1 MSAAALMSGDPAA
14 VVERLV
20 GATAEP
26 DKVRAAAR
34 GLGERSV
41 GPIAATME
49 EFLPVPV
56 EIELE
61 DVELGRVADVFA
73 CESDAEPLTIASSAH
88 SPDALMISVDASA
101 VSLLTSLLF
110 GGSPLASVKPVDRPL
125 SQIECGVCAHFID
138 RLAEALNGSGT
149 RAMHVRFP
157 IQRPIAGEERRKQI
171 FRDGPSARL
180 IYRISTAGAEG
191 RVSVTMPQRIVL
203 SPRGADDAKPSTGN
217 EWQARFGGEV
227 MRSLVTLQATIPLGQ
242 MTLGD
247 IAMLQPGQLIEM
259 PADAPGETR
268 LAAKD
273 KTLFVCEFGKLG
285 QNYTVRIK
293 QPFDAEAE
301 LMNGLLAGGR

>member
-1 MSAAALMSGDPAA
+1 MNAVAQLSGDPAA
-14 VVERLV
+14 IVERLV
-20 GATAEP
+20 GASAEP
-26 DKVRAAAR
+26 DKVSAAAR
-34 GLGERSV
+34 SLGERSV
-41 GPIAATME
+41 VPLASTIE
-49 EFLPVPV
+49 EFLPVPA

-61 DVELGRVADVFA
+61 DVELGRIGDVFA

-88 SPDALMISVDASA
+88 SPAALMISVDAGA

-110 GGSPLASVKPVDRPL
+110 GGSPLGSVKPIERPL
-125 SQIECGVCAHFID
+125 SQVERGVCTLFIQ

-157 IQRPIAGEERRKQI
+157 IPLPVSGDERRKQL
-171 FRDGPSARL
+171 FRDGPSATL
-180 IYRISTAGAEG
+180 VYRVSTAGGEG
-191 RVSVTMPQRIVL
+191 RVRVTMPQRIVL
-203 SPRGADDAKPSTGN
+203 SPRGADDAKPAAGG

-227 MRSLVTLQATIPLGQ
+227 MRSIVTLQATVPLGQ

-247 IAMLQPGQLIEM
+247 IAALQPGQVIEM
-259 PADAPGETR
+259 SADAPGDTR

-293 QPFDAEAE
+293 EPFNPEAE

>member
-1 MSAAALMSGDPAA
+1 MDEEIHTIKHDKLKAYHALTAMGDGFPAIGIVAAVLGVVKAMGALDQSPEILGGLIGAALVGTFLGIFMSYC
-14 VVERLV
+14 V
-20 GATAEP
+20 
-26 DKVRAAAR
+26 
-34 GLGERSV
+34 V
-41 GPIAATME
+41 GPIATKIKNRARE
-49 EFLPVPV
+49 
-56 EIELE
+56 
-61 DVELGRVADVFA
+61 
-73 CESDAEPLTIASSAH
+73 AEPALCHRQADPARLHERLAAAGGASSSAARP
-88 SPDALMISVDASA
+88 SPPTTARRS
-101 VSLLTSLLF
+101 
-110 GGSPLASVKPVDRPL
+110 
-125 SQIECGVCAHFID
+125 
-138 RLAEALNGSGT
+138 T
-149 RAMHVRFP
+149 RSSR
-157 IQRPIAGEERRKQI
+157 
-171 FRDGPSARL
+171 AR
-180 IYRISTAGAEG
+180 
-191 RVSVTMPQRIVL
+191 QRIVL